1 MYPKIFHLLFFFLI
15 SVALSAQHDAEDYVP
30 VEDPVVQA
38 KLRQW
43 KEYKFGLFM
52 HWGTY
57 SQWGIVES
65 WSLCNE
71 DVGWTKRTK
80 GRYWDYDLYKQDY
93 ENLQT
98 SFNPLDFDPSK
109 WADAAKAAGMRY
121 VIFTTKHHDG
131 FCMFDTETTDYKITD
146 EHTPFH
152 EHSRANVTKAIF
164 DAFRQEE
171 MMIGAYFSKPDWH
184 TEYYWWPYFAT
195 PDRHV
200 NYDPDKYPE
209 RWQQFQDF
217 TYRQVEE
224 LMTNYGDVDILWLD
238 GAWVRPYDNIPE
250 EYESWA
256 RKEDW
261 NQDLDIPRIA
271 KMAREHQPGLLV
283 VDRWV
288 SGPYE
293 NYLTPENRVPD
304 EALLVPWESCITM
317 GNSWSYVPNDKYKS
331 VHQLV
336 HLLVDV
342 VAKGGNLLL
351 NIGPSPR
358 GDWAPEAYERLRGMA
373 DWMAVNQEAIYGTQ
387 PIAPYK
393 EGKVALT
400 RKRDS
405 DIVYAVYLADEDETQ
420 PPAHIWL
427 SSLQAAEGATL
438 TLLGAEEKLKWKKVG
453 NGVLIDLPKAL
464 RDNPPCKHAWVV
476 KISKVDMG

>member
-1 MYPKIFHLLFFFLI
+1 MYPKIFYLLFFFLI

-30 VEDPVVQA
+30 VEDPAVQA

-43 KEYKFGLFM
+43 QDYKFGLFM

-131 FCMFDTETTDYKITD
+131 FCMFDTKTTDYKITD
-146 EHTPFH
+146 EHTPYH

-200 NYDPDKYPE
+200 NYDPGKYPE

-261 NQDLDIPRIA
+261 NQDVDIPRIA

-373 DWMAVNQEAIYGTQ
+373 DWMVVNQEAIYGTQ

-427 SSLQAAEGATL
+427 STLQPADGATL
-438 TLLGAEEKLKWKKVG
+438 TLLGASGNLDWKKAG
-453 NGVLIDLPKAL
+453 KGVLIDLPEEFL
-464 RDNPPCKHAWVV
+464 ENPPCQHAWVV
-476 KISKVDMG
+476 KISELDVD